1 MILQVSHSSADS
13 DARELLPGALY
24 PHIMCFMDATRI
36 GSRLSIALLSLLGAA
51 LAVATT
57 SERLPDLGDASSAI
71 VSLEVERALG
81 EQFLRQIRARVP
93 TVSDPILKYYTEI
106 QLYQLAQH
114 SELKTKILHPVLID
128 SEQLNA
134 FAAPG
139 GVVGINMGLYLS
151 SKDVHEYSSV
161 LAHELAHLSQRH
173 FARGVEMQRRQ
184 TLPYLA
190 AMLASIV
197 IAATAGG
204 DAGMAAMSATQGLA
218 QQSQLRYSRGREQE
232 ADRIGI
238 TTLYQAGLDP
248 HGMSRM
254 FERMQRAYRY
264 SRRPPEF
271 LLTHPLTE
279 SRISDARNQSAQY
292 PRRGY
297 ADSQHFQLM
306 RARVMVRYASTP
318 SDGVQQF
325 RDLVERTNG
334 ADWAYY
340 GLAVALGAAGSHEEA
355 LDTAK
360 IIFPS
365 HPRDILYIATHADL
379 LIGAERYD
387 EAIGLLAHQL
397 VINPDNKPMSVL
409 YAAALTGARRYV
421 DAEEVLEHLT
431 DIYRDD
437 DDIWF
442 ELAETAGLAG
452 NTIGVH
458 QARAEYFAL
467 VGNYQSAIKHLEYA
481 RGLADP
487 TNYQLNARLD
497 QRIRDFRGELEE
509 MRRS

>member
-1 MILQVSHSSADS
+1 M
-13 DARELLPGALY
+13 ELLLGVRY
-24 PHIMCFMDATRI
+24 PHIMRAMDAKRI
-36 GSRLSIALLSLLGAA
+36 GSRISVALLSLFAAA
-51 LAVATT
+51 LAIATT

-81 EQFLRQIRARVP
+81 EQFLRQIRSRVP
-93 TVSDPILKYYTEI
+93 TVRDPILKYYTE
-106 QLYQLAQH
+106 LQLAQLAEH

-128 SEQLNA
+128 SPQLNA

-139 GVVGINMGLYLS
+139 GVVGINMGLYLY

-173 FARGVEMQRRQ
+173 FARGVEMQQRQ

-204 DAGMAAMSATQGLA
+204 DAGMAAISATQGVA

-238 TTLYQAGLDP
+238 NTMYEAGLDP

-279 SRISDARNQSAQY
+279 SRISDARNQSSQY

-297 ADSQHFQLM
+297 ANSQHFQLM
-306 RARVMVRYASTP
+306 RARAMVRYAETP
-318 SDGVQQF
+318 SQGVQRF
-325 RDLVERTNG
+325 RDLVEQTDG

-340 GLAVALGAAGSHEEA
+340 GLAVALGAAKRHEEA
-355 LDTAK
+355 LDVAK

-365 HPRDILYIATHADL
+365 HPRDILYISTHADL
-379 LIGAERYD
+379 LIGAKRFD

-409 YAAALTGARRYV
+409 YATALTGARRYE
-421 DAEEVLEHLT
+421 DAEEVLEHLST
-431 DIYRDD
+431 IYRDD

-442 ELAETAGLAG
+442 DLAETAGLAG

-481 RGLADP
+481 RILADP
-487 TNYQLNARLD
+487 DNYQLNARID